1 MPVEGLRRPLAVAQT
16 EGVELDVGEVEPVHR
31 EMGDG
36 RGAQQGRERRDEVLG
51 ERRLT
56 GAGRTGDPDGD
67 PAVRTGPLE
76 QSPDPLDQRLE
87 VRRRE
92 QA

>member
-1 MPVEGLRRPLAVAQT
+1 MPVEGLRCPLTVAQT
-16 EGVELDVGEVEPVHR
+16 EGVELRRRRGGTVHR

-36 RGAQQGRERRDEVLG
+36 RGAQQGRKRLDEVLG
-51 ERRLT
+51 ERRLA

-67 PAVRTGPLE
+67 SAVRTGPVE